1 MIALLTGRV
10 IHNSFTEI
18 IIDVQG
24 VGYQVAIPMSTYDKL
39 PKENETVTL
48 HIHTHVRED
57 ALTLFGFHSKE
68 EKELFLILT
77 GVSGVG
83 PKLGL
88 TILSSLPV
96 SALYN
101 AIADSNVEVLKR
113 ISGIGKKTAE
123 RLIVE
128 LRDKVS
134 KLNLSRTT
142 STAADDSEQ
151 SAEVVDAI
159 LGLEQLGFK
168 VDRIQ
173 KVMKT
178 LLKELPKSDQTGPN
192 LIRKGLQLLNK

>member
-1 MIALLTGRV
+1 
-10 IHNSFTEI
+10 
-18 IIDVQG
+18 
-24 VGYQVAIPMSTYDKL
+24 
-39 PKENETVTL
+39 
-48 HIHTHVRED
+48 
-57 ALTLFGFHSKE
+57 
-68 EKELFLILT
+68 
-77 GVSGVG
+77 VSGVG

-88 TILSSLPV
+88 TILSCLPV